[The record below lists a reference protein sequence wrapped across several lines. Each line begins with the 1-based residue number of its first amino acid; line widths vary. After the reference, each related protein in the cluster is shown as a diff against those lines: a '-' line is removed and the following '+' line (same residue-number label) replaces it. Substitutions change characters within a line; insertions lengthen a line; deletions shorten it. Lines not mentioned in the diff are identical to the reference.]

1 MQSIDM
7 NELLESILDQSTGAK
22 FFRADLHIHSF
33 GASHDVRDST
43 MTAEKIVETAIAEG
57 LSLIAITDHNEIGNV
72 EVAIKASR
80 GQPLVVIPGVELST
94 PQGHLLLY
102 VPTVDALKKLHGQL
116 SIEDSGK
123 QTSRCQQSILECLNK
138 VKALNGFGIL
148 AHVDIQ
154 SGFEIEN
161 PGAKPAK
168 IDVLCHP
175 ALLGIELKDAASP
188 ISYSAVDPDRD
199 RATMGKVRID
209 LHP

>member
-80 GQPLVVIPGVELST
+80 GQPLVVIPGVE
-94 PQGHLLLY
+94 
-102 VPTVDALKKLHGQL
+102 
-116 SIEDSGK
+116 
-123 QTSRCQQSILECLNK
+123 
-138 VKALNGFGIL
+138 
-148 AHVDIQ
+148 
-154 SGFEIEN
+154 
-161 PGAKPAK
+161 
-168 IDVLCHP
+168 
-175 ALLGIELKDAASP
+175 
-188 ISYSAVDPDRD
+188 
-199 RATMGKVRID
+199 
-209 LHP
+209 